1 MKKVKNFVSDL
12 LVCSMPLG
20 FVFVMLLHWITVGY

>member
-12 LVCSMPLG
+12 LVCSVPVC
-20 FVFVMLLHWITVGY
+20 FVFIMFLHWITVGY